1 MRADKAK
8 RLGLVDLLVEPLGKW
23 GDGGMEGG
31 VSEVRDA
38 TYIFSLYTK
47 QCICTSPV
55 HLVCDAWVEVL
66 WLLCIVYVIR
76 AQPAELPR

>member
-1 MRADKAK
+1 MAK
-8 RLGLVDLLVEPLGKW
+8 KLEYLPLRHLHPRESCAFRCMYVRLAPVGNN
-23 GDGGMEGG
+23 
-31 VSEVRDA
+31 A
-38 TYIFSLYTK
+38 
-47 QCICTSPV
+47 CTMFMLSSSSPV